1 MPSITNLDS
10 FDRSVEQWFS
20 EVQKATEEA
29 SVGLA
34 KRVFQKLVEGSP
46 QFSGDFAANWK
57 VGFGYVDQSFQM
69 DALPKSFSSHTDH
82 TGIPSFEPFSRGDR
96 EAIDYANRHA
106 KWKKLELG
114 QSIFLSNSA
123 FHLDKE
129 EGFSGV
135 IDLYGWKIENNQIKF
150 RPGNRG
156 AGAIAARSVYGV
168 ATKYSS
174 INGAR
179 LELLRRLGT

>member
-1 MPSITNLDS
+1 VPSVTNLPE
-10 FDRSVEQWFS
+10 FDRDVQAWFS

-29 SVGLA
+29 AVGLA

-57 VGFGYVDQSFQM
+57 VGYDYVDQSFQVNAVSARTSKYG
-69 DALPKSFSSHTDH
+69 DS
-82 TGIPSFEPFSRGDR
+82 TGIRFFEPFSRGDR

-106 KWKKLELG
+106 KWGRLELG
-114 QSIFLSNSA
+114 KSIFLSNSA

-129 EGFSGV
+129 EGSSGV

-156 AGAIAARSVYGV
+156 AGAIASRSLQSV
-168 ATKYSS
+168 ALKYSN
-174 INGAR
+174 INGPR
-179 LELLRRLGT
+179 LDVLRRIGT